1 MSALNLRSL
10 VCFTVAMIQFVHLLF
25 WTYNLPLDA
34 LFVVRSPTRGAQA
47 IHISLDVVVTELTDL
62 R

>member
-1 MSALNLRSL
+1 
-10 VCFTVAMIQFVHLLF
+10 MIQFVHLLF